1 VRSLAIALLAATL
14 LAGCMIVDH
23 QQRRWIFM
31 PTRDTW
37 APGLDAALGMREIWI
52 DYLSD
57 HPEQRGQPVRLHG
70 LWLPRSESD
79 APVLLFLHGVR
90 WTVHASA
97 PRMRQLHALG
107 FSVLSIDYR
116 GFGLSSDALPSE
128 TLASEDALAAWRW
141 LAHRHPQVRRF
152 VFGHSLGASL
162 AIDLAH
168 AVDDEA
174 GVIVEGA
181 FTSAA
186 DVLRSTW
193 WGWLPVYAL
202 MTQHFDAARRVA
214 DIGSPLLVVHGSA
227 DEMVAPRLGRELY
240 ERARPP
246 KRFVLVDGGEHE
258 NTDVVGQSQ
267 YRRAVRELFGLHVR
281 R

>member
-1 VRSLAIALLAATL
+1 
-14 LAGCMIVDH
+14 MH
-23 QQRRWIFM
+23 
-31 PTRDTW
+31 
-37 APGLDAALGMREIWI
+37 EIWI
-52 DYLSD
+52 DYVSD
-57 HPEQRGQPVRLHG
+57 HPEQRGQPVRLPS
-70 LWLPRSESD
+70 LWLPRPESE

-116 GFGLSSDALPSE
+116 GFGLSTDALPSK
-128 TLASEDALAAWRW
+128 TLATEDALAAWRW
-141 LAHRHPQVRRF
+141 LAHMHPQARRF

-162 AIDLAH
+162 ALELAH

-186 DVLRSTW
+186 DVLRSTG
-193 WGWLPVYAL
+193 WGWIPVYAL
-202 MTQHFDAARRVA
+202 MTQQTQHFDAGRRVA
-214 DIGSPLLVVHGSA
+214 DIGSPQLVVHGSA

-246 KRFVLVDGGEHE
+246 ERLVLVDGGQHE
-258 NTDVVGQSQ
+258 NTDVVGHAQ
-267 YRRAVRELFGLHVR
+267 YRDALRELLGISTAR
-281 R
+281 